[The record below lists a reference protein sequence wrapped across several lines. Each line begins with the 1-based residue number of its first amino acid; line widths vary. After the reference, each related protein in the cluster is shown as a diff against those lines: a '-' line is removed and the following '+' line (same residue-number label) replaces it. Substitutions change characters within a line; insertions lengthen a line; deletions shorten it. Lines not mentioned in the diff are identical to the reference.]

1 MSNEF
6 NEWLEDRIVEVI
18 FDSGAI
24 DRIEEISNP
33 SFNKTSVYGWKN
45 GQKVFLKVWFDD
57 ELEGWKIE
65 RMETNK

>member
-6 NEWLEDRIVEVI
+6 KEWLEDRITEVVL
-18 FDSGAI
+18 DSGAM

-33 SFNKTSVYGWKN
+33 SFNKTDVHGWKN
-45 GQKVFLKVWFDD
+45 GQKVLLKVWFDD

-65 RMETNK
+65 RMELNK